1 MQDENYLVITT
12 NGTTAAYPLDKWTNG
27 YGISI
32 TYSNTTMTAIYTVQ
46 YSMLDPFASVMR
58 GNPYTTSYKVSGNW
72 QNSDD
77 PLVVNASTSR
87 SSNFAYPP
95 RAVRL
100 VTSNVSGGSLTFSII
115 LKTSDGR

>member
-1 MQDENYLVITT
+1 MQRPKYLVVTT
-12 NGTTAAYPLDKWTNG
+12 NTTTQAVPLDQDTNG
-27 YGISI
+27 YGLSV
-32 TYSNTTMTAIYTVQ
+32 TLSNSTMTAVYTIQ
-46 YSMLDPFASVMR
+46 YSMLDPYFNNDRVKYS
-58 GNPYTTSYKVSGNW
+58 NSYKVSGNW

-100 VTSNVSGGSLTFSII
+100 ITSNVSGGSLTFSIVAMG
-115 LKTSDGR
+115 TEG

>member
-1 MQDENYLVITT
+1 MRPSYQVITT
-12 NGTTAAYPLDKWTNG
+12 NTTTAAFPLDNYADG
-27 YGISI
+27 YGLSV
-32 TYSNTTMTAIYTVQ
+32 TLSKTTMTANYTIQ
-46 YSMLDPFASVMR
+46 YSMLDPYISPD

-95 RAVRL
+95 RACRL
-100 VTSNVSGGSLTFSII
+100 ITSNVSGGSLTFSI
-115 LKTSDGR
+115 LPKNREGN

>member
-1 MQDENYLVITT
+1 MQRPKYLFITT
-12 NGTTAAYPLDKWTNG
+12 NTTTQAVPLDQDTNG

-32 TYSNTTMTAIYTVQ
+32 TRSKTTMTCQYTVQ
-46 YSMLDPFASVMR
+46 YSMLDPYLDQQT
-58 GNPYTTSYKVSGNW
+58 GNRYTTSYKVSGNW

-77 PLVVNASTSR
+77 PLVVNASTDR

-100 VTSNVSGGSLTFSII
+100 ITSNVSGGSLTFSIVA
-115 LKTSDGR
+115 KGTEA